1 LRVNGNEVGAKV
13 VGEGANLGVTQLGRI
28 EYAKAGGRIDTDAVD
43 NSAGVD
49 TSDHEVNLK
58 ILLSGP
64 YRRGEIDSQKRD
76 ALLAAMTD
84 EIAEL
89 VLADNYD
96 QTLALSVAEAA
107 APRDIDADARFIRA
121 LEAKGKLD
129 RMVEFL
135 PSDADIQKL
144 ENDKKG
150 LTRPELAVLMAY
162 AKLDLDAEI
171 LDSSLPDDPA
181 FAATLAA
188 YFPKKASETFA
199 AELPQHRLKR
209 EIVSTAISNRL
220 VNLAGPV
227 FVARMK
233 EMSGCSG
240 AEVARA
246 FVVAEGAFGLEALK
260 SRIDALDGKVEAQIQ
275 IRLYTE
281 IAEILR
287 RLGLWFLTHVSLK
300 DDLAATIALYRA
312 GVEALRTGHR
322 ALISQE
328 QAEESRSRIAR
339 FTAPGIPEELARDIG
354 LLPLMGVAPEIA
366 QLARTTGHD
375 ITPVAALYFGVGARL
390 GLDRIRLLAARIS
403 ASEHWD
409 RLAIRRLV
417 DDLFAAQRALSQAL
431 LAKLPATATAADARK
446 ALEDWTASHAESLE
460 RTRGFLS
467 ALETTG
473 ELSIAKL
480 TLANSQIHKLADI

>member
-1 LRVNGNEVGAKV
+1 
-13 VGEGANLGVTQLGRI
+13 
-28 EYAKAGGRIDTDAVD
+28 VD

-64 YRRGEIDSQKRD
+64 YRRGEIDGARRD
-76 ALLAAMTD
+76 ALLAGMTG

-89 VLADNYD
+89 VLADNYN

-107 APRDIDADARFIRA
+107 AARDIDANARFIRA
-121 LEAKGKLD
+121 LEARGKLD
-129 RMVEFL
+129 RAVEYL
-135 PSDADIQKL
+135 PGDADIQKL

-171 LDSSLPDDPA
+171 LDSALPDDPA

-188 YFPKKASETFA
+188 YFPRQASDAFA

-209 EIVSTAISNRL
+209 EIISTAISNRL

-233 EMSGCSG
+233 EMSGASG
-240 AEVARA
+240 AQVARA
-246 FVVAEGAFGLEALK
+246 FIVAEGAFGLEALK
-260 SRIDALDGKVEAQIQ
+260 ARIDALDGKAEAQVQ

-281 IAEILR
+281 IAEMLR
-287 RLGLWFLTHVSLK
+287 RLGLWFLTHVSAREELGG
-300 DDLAATIALYRA
+300 AIALYRA
-312 GVEALRTGHR
+312 GVEALRARHGEF
-322 ALISQE
+322 ISTE
-328 QAEESRSRIAR
+328 QAEESEARIAR
-339 FTAPGIPEELARDIG
+339 FAAPNVPDELARDIG
-354 LLPLMGVAPEIA
+354 LLPLLGVAPEVA
-366 QLARTTGHD
+366 QLARTTGHEMG
-375 ITPVAALYFGVGARL
+375 PVAALYFGVGAKL

-417 DDLFAAQRALSQAL
+417 DDLFAAQRALSQSL
-431 LAKLPATATAADARK
+431 LGKLPATATADDARK
-446 ALEDWTASHAESLE
+446 TLESWAASQAEALE
-460 RTRGFLS
+460 RTRAFLG